1 MDKTNEALF
10 KQAINEAL
18 TNKFQRMAD
27 ACDEEIVCSRRHK
40 KAMRAIVSGKT
51 PRKPMT
57 PMNRRVVAVLIAAAI
72 LLLAGCAIIYRDEI
86 REFVTEIREL
96 FVKVSFPDGDND
108 SQYIDEIYELT
119 YIPEG
124 YSLKDQRINR
134 MRVQYVFANEDN
146 KTIRFMQ
153 QTLDNASFSIDSENG
168 DTLIIEIKNY
178 TIYYQKSGNMNYYLW
193 NDGEYSFQIY
203 SAEELSN
210 NELLLII
217 DGLRIKQ

>member
-27 ACDEEIVCSRRHK
+27 ACDEEIVCSRRHR

-57 PMNRRVVAVLIAAAI
+57 PVNRRVVAVLIAAVL

-86 REFVTEIREL
+86 REFVTEVREF
-96 FVKVSFPDGDND
+96 FVKVTFDEGEQESRE
-108 SQYIDEIYELT
+108 IEEIYELT

-124 YSLKDQRINR
+124 YSLEEEYITR
-134 MRVQYVFANEDN
+134 MRVEYVFIDSDN
-146 KTIRFMQ
+146 NYVRFTQ
-153 QTLDNASFSIDSENG
+153 RSLDASSFSIDSEHSDN
-168 DTLIIEIKNY
+168 TIIEVENY
-178 TIYYQKSGNMNYYLW
+178 TIYSRIAGNMHYYLW
-193 NDGEYSFQIY
+193 NDGKYALKLI
-203 SAEELSN
+203 SAIELTDEELLS
-210 NELLLII
+210 II
-217 DGLRIKQ
+217 NGLKIKQ